1 MEHMFHKLLLIIAH
15 EYIKCVLNL
24 IQHKYRYIKLHLY
37 KYETEGCYNQSV
49 GIICMV
55 CFRCVLFSL
64 VDFLTKMFDT

>member
-37 KYETEGCYNQSV
+37 RYETEGCYNQSV
-49 GIICMV
+49 RISCKV
-55 CFRCVLFSL
+55 SFLWVFSQ